1 MMGDDTIAPIYFGK
15 TQIGPETFT
24 AIYYI
29 TGVQAGV
36 MMDGLSSGHFGA
48 NFTGRRILAVQQ
60 AGIPCSN
67 A

>member
-1 MMGDDTIAPIYFGK
+1 MMSDDTIAPIYFGK

-36 MMDGLSSGHFGA
+36 MMYGLSSGHFGA
-48 NFTGRRILAVQQ
+48 QVLVF
-60 AGIPCSN
+60 
-67 A
+67 